1 MNRIQRDE
9 LKVIEYLAINE
20 YWYFTIGMSFYKRRK
35 IARTLMGKRRK
46 L

>member
-35 IARTLMGKRRK
+35 IARKLMRNGAK